1 MEQFLIKLYLFDSLA
16 AGPMRAGAHWRNAQK
31 GSHKDRH
38 RGEGQ
43 VPSELAHSAAST
55 PLDLSISLA
64 QDRAKTCAAQS
75 PKVSGYAF
83 CRHCSKA
90 PSYKKWRLKKLSKKK
105 DKVQKLIEFLIIAFF
120 LKK

>member
-1 MEQFLIKLYLFDSLA
+1 MEQFLIKLYLFVSFA
-16 AGPMRAGAHWRNAQK
+16 AGPMSRAGAHWRHALK
-31 GSHKDRH
+31 GSHKDSKDSCK
-38 RGEGQ
+38 GAGQ
-43 VPSELAHSAAST
+43 VPSELAHSATST

-90 PSYKKWRLKKLSKKK
+90 PS
-105 DKVQKLIEFLIIAFF
+105 
-120 LKK
+120 